1 MPRGDWMFGMSL
13 TNRVSTFLQDLTGGA
28 DLVEAQK
35 TAVVAAQVM
44 TILRHLPVMA
54 ISGVMIALI
63 TAYVAWDHA
72 NFTVFAIWLGGFVC
86 LEAVMLA
93 LWWKN
98 RNRAPETLAET
109 AIAVR
114 RTVWYAAAIGLSWG
128 SLAALLIP
136 YVAADNTIFATA
148 LITSAILV
156 TAFSLMALLPA
167 VLVFVLISGSLAI
180 ASALFHPHAEE
191 WPPIVGLIAA
201 YMLFIPWLAVSYG
214 RAFLRHLKTDIE
226 NRENAQVIG
235 YLLDEYEETVS
246 EWIWETD
253 PAGCTARMSS
263 RLSAKLGTTGEGTA
277 RVPFATLLGLVARV
291 DDAGFQEVRSA
302 LIEGR
307 AFSGIECQVR
317 SGGTDQYWRISG
329 RPIRDD
335 AGTPAG
341 FVGTVRDITAE
352 KEAKNQIIRL
362 AHRDTLTGLYNRAS
376 FTERLENAVRTLE
389 RYGTPFTLLFLD
401 LDKFKLVNDTYGHP
415 VGDRLLAEV
424 SKRIQAIVRKD
435 DCVARLGGDE
445 FAIILEQSNDAV
457 FAAKLA
463 SRLIASVLEA
473 YVIDGETL
481 WIGVSVGIA
490 LAPQHGTRPEQILR
504 NADLALYRAK
514 EDGRGVFRYFEA
526 QMDFAQRERRI
537 LEQEMHQA
545 LEDEEFRLCYQPLI
559 GSESGRI
566 RAMEALIRWD
576 HPIRGEI
583 SPVEFISI
591 AEQSNLIVAIG
602 KWTLRT
608 ACEAATAW
616 PDDVCVAVNVAVP
629 HFMRSDIVADVEA
642 VLQATGLP
650 AYRLEIEI
658 TESLL
663 IEDSDDVLNRLI
675 ALKKLGCAIVM
686 DDFGTGYSSLSYL
699 LKFPFDRLKI
709 DRSFTRDIDT
719 GESAKAILMAIAS
732 LGENLGIKITA
743 EGVET
748 ADQLDFLVDI
758 GCDQLQGF
766 YFSQPVRHED
776 VAPIML
782 RNFMDSRQMSLHAEI
797 RDERETRR
805 NRSAG

>member
-1 MPRGDWMFGMSL
+1 MFGMDW
-13 TNRVSTFLQDLTGGA
+13 TNRVNTYLHGLTGAA

-35 TAVVAAQVM
+35 TAVASAQVM
-44 TILRHLPVMA
+44 TILRHLPIMA
-54 ISGVMIALI
+54 ISGVIIAVI
-63 TAYVAWDHA
+63 TAYVAWDQA
-72 NFTVFAIWLGGFVC
+72 NFTVFAIWFCGFVG
-86 LEAVMLA
+86 LETTVLA
-93 LWWKN
+93 IWWKN
-98 RNRAPETLAET
+98 RNHVPETPAQT
-109 AIAVR
+109 ATAVR
-114 RTVWYAAAIGLSWG
+114 RMIMYAAVIALFWG

-136 YVAADNTIFATA
+136 YVSPDNTIFAAA

-167 VLVFVLISGSLAI
+167 VMVFVLISGSLAA
-180 ASALFHPHAEE
+180 ASALFHPLAED
-191 WPPIVGLIAA
+191 WPPLFGLIVT

-253 PAGCTARMSS
+253 LAGRTARMSS
-263 RLSAKLGTTGEGTA
+263 RLTARLGTTGDGIRRA
-277 RVPFATLLGLVARV
+277 PFVDMLGRVARA
-291 DDAGFQEVRSA
+291 DDAGFDEVRSA
-302 LIEGR
+302 LVDGR
-307 AFSGIECQVR
+307 AFSGIEFQVK
-317 SGGTDQYWRISG
+317 SDGADQYWRISG
-329 RPIRDD
+329 RPIHDD
-335 AGTPAG
+335 AGASTG

-352 KEAKNQIIRL
+352 KEAKNQIIHL
-362 AHRDTLTGLYNRAS
+362 AHRDTLTGLFNRAS
-376 FTERLENAVRTLE
+376 FTERLENSVRTLE

-424 SKRIQAIVRKD
+424 ADRIRAIVRKD

-545 LEDEEFRLCYQPLI
+545 LEDEEFRLCYQPMI
-559 GSESGRI
+559 GSENGRI

-583 SPVEFISI
+583 SPGEFISI
-591 AEQSNLIVAIG
+591 AEQSNLIVDIG

-608 ACEAATAW
+608 ACQAALDW
-616 PDDVCVAVNVAVP
+616 PDDVCVSVNVAAP

-642 VLQATGLP
+642 VLEATGLP
-650 AYRLEIEI
+650 AQRLEVEI

-675 ALKKLGCAIVM
+675 ALKQLGCAIVM

-709 DRSFTRDIDT
+709 DQSFVANIEE
-719 GESAKAILMAIAS
+719 GASALAILMAIAS

-782 RNFMDSRQMSLHAEI
+782 RNFLDAQQMSRHAEQ
-797 RDERETRR
+797 RHGRERKL
-805 NRSAG
+805 SAG

>member
-1 MPRGDWMFGMSL
+1 MSL
-13 TNRVSTFLQDLTGGA
+13 TNRVSTYLQDLTGSAG
-28 DLVEAQK
+28 LVDAQK

-44 TILRHLPVMA
+44 TIFRHLPVMA
-54 ISGVMIALI
+54 VSGLIIALI
-63 TAYVAWDHA
+63 TAYVAWEEA
-72 NFTVFAIWLGGFVC
+72 NFTAFAIWFGGFVC
-86 LEAVMLA
+86 LEAAVLV
-93 LWWKN
+93 LWWRN
-98 RNRAPETLAET
+98 RNRVPETAAET
-109 AIAVR
+109 ARAVR
-114 RTVWYAAAIGLSWG
+114 RAIFYAAATGLFWG
-128 SLAALLIP
+128 GLAAVLIP
-136 YVAADNTIFATA
+136 YVDHEHTIFAAA
-148 LITSAILV
+148 LLTSATLV

-167 VLVFVLISGSLAI
+167 VLVFVLISGSLTI
-180 ASALFHPHAEE
+180 ASALFHPLAED
-191 WPPIVGLIAA
+191 WPPLVGLIAT

-253 PAGCTARMSS
+253 SAGRTARISS
-263 RLSAKLGTTGEGTA
+263 RLSARLGLATTGPAPE
-277 RVPFATLLGLVARV
+277 REPFVALLGRV
-291 DDAGFQEVRSA
+291 VGPADPGFSEVRSA
-302 LIEGR
+302 LRNGH
-307 AFSGIECQVR
+307 AFTGIECRVE
-317 SGGTDQYWRISG
+317 SGETDQYWRISG

-335 AGTPAG
+335 GGVLAG

-352 KEAKNQIIRL
+352 KEAKSQIIRL
-362 AHRDTLTGLYNRAS
+362 AHRDTLTGVFNRAS
-376 FTERLENAVRTLE
+376 FTERLESAVRGLE

-424 SKRIQAIVRKD
+424 SERIQSIVRKD

-473 YVIDGETL
+473 YEIDGETL

-526 QMDFAQRERRI
+526 QMDFAQRERRV

-545 LEDEEFRLCYQPLI
+545 LEDQEFRLCYQPMI
-559 GSESGRI
+559 GTEGGHI

-591 AEQSNLIVAIG
+591 AEQSNLIVDIG

-608 ACEAATAW
+608 ACETATAW
-616 PDDVCVAVNVAVP
+616 PDHVAVSVNVAAP
-629 HFMRSDIVADVEA
+629 HFMRSDIVADVQA
-642 VLQATGLP
+642 VLEETGLP
-650 AYRLEIEI
+650 ARRLEIEI

-675 ALKKLGCAIVM
+675 ALKTLGCAIVM

-699 LKFPFDRLKI
+699 LRFPFDRLKI
-709 DRSFTRDIDT
+709 DRSFTKDIET
-719 GESAKAILMAIAS
+719 GDSAKAILMAIAS
-732 LGENLGIKITA
+732 LGDNLGIKITA

-748 ADQLDFLVDI
+748 RDQLDFLLEI

-766 YFSQPVRHED
+766 YFSQPISQQD

-782 RNFMDSRQMSLHAEI
+782 RNFVDAQQPARFAERPAGRQ
-797 RDERETRR
+797 RGR
-805 NRSAG
+805 NALAG